1 MPIAATL
8 AASLPTRADRV
19 SQNRHV
25 ALWTLDPAV
34 TYLNHGSFGAC
45 PAAVLAYQSALRA
58 RMEREPVDFLVREL
72 PALTAQ
78 ARAELA
84 AFVDA
89 DPADLVFLPNA
100 TAGINAVLRS
110 LRFEP
115 GDELLTTSHVYA
127 ACLKTLRF
135 VAARSGAR
143 MVVAP
148 VPFPI
153 AGEDEVIAPL
163 LAAVTPR
170 TRLALVDHV
179 SSPTALVFPVERL
192 VRELQ
197 ARGVDVLVDG
207 AHAPGMVPLS
217 LAGIGAAYSVGN
229 AHKWLC
235 APKGAAYLH
244 VRRDRQAAIH
254 PGAISHGHDPD
265 QPGAHFLAEF
275 DWTGTTDPSPWLSI
289 PESLRHLGGLVQ
301 GGWPGLMAR
310 NHALALQARELLC
323 EALQVPPPAPASMI
337 GAIASVPLPAAA
349 VDSPVAC
356 LDHEALMGWF
366 RQRGVETWLYPWPCA
381 GGKLIRISAQ
391 LYNELPDF
399 RRLAGLLRE
408 AMGG

>member
-8 AASLPTRADRV
+8 AASLPIRTYRV
-19 SQNRHV
+19 SQNRH
-25 ALWTLDPAV
+25 AGLWTLDPAV

-45 PAAVLAYQSALRA
+45 PAPVLEYQAALRA

-78 ARAELA
+78 ARAEVA
-84 AFVDA
+84 AFLGA
-89 DPADLVFLPNA
+89 DPADLAFLSNA

-115 GDELLTTSHVYA
+115 GDELLTSSHVYA

-143 MVVAP
+143 VVVAP

-153 AGEDEVIAPL
+153 ADEDAVVAPL

-179 SSPTALVFPVERL
+179 TSPTALVFPVERL

-207 AHAPGMVPLS
+207 AHAPGMVPVS
-217 LAGIGAAYSVGN
+217 LDGIGAAYSVGN

-244 VRRDRQAAIH
+244 VRRDRQAEIH
-254 PGAISHGHDPD
+254 PGVISHGHEPD
-265 QPGAHFLAEF
+265 QPGANFRAEF
-275 DWTGTTDPSPWLSI
+275 DWTGTADPTAWLSI
-289 PESLRHLGGLVQ
+289 PECLRRLEGLVE

-310 NHALALQARELLC
+310 NRALALQARELLC
-323 EALQVPPPAPASMI
+323 ETLQVAAPAPASMI
-337 GAIASVPLPAAA
+337 GAIASVPLPLAAA
-349 VDSPVAC
+349 DSPVAR

-381 GGKLIRISAQ
+381 GGKLVRISAQ
-391 LYNELPDF
+391 LYNDLPDF